1 MLQKNVIANFM
12 EKRIIIIKYYGKIY
26 YTKKRG
32 HKMRS
37 DISFNSSGTKKI
49 LMSTNAFHTLK
60 NNLFNNIGSY
70 KSKGFLFRFG
80 KEFGME
86 SAKNTHQNNSTSN
99 EIGKRHS
106 RLGHVKDVIFMGKI
120 VRHPD
125 GTIECIDTWGQWI
138 ESFEAELHLKNYGV
152 SDECVCHMLCGF
164 ASGALTYEFGES
176 IIAIERKCIA
186 KNDAVCEFEVRLEK
200 DWLDEQA
207 ELINLYHNDNILSE
221 LEMTY
226 DALLHHKQTLEKI
239 STFQSQL
246 TQKVTEKHSLDEII
260 QAAYDVLHIPIV
272 IEDIHGN
279 ALSKIGLTEAQADLV
294 QHKESKLSIIEVK
307 QNITLYEGES
317 YLKLEAPVFINK
329 KNYATCAF
337 YYFDDQQVDSNDYL
351 FLERITT
358 IVALC
363 ILYEEVQF
371 EEQQRIRSSLLERLI
386 HLQNIKDIESYY
398 KFLPFKFQ
406 APFSTSIIYI
416 EKEKPANSFIDLH
429 DQITQLSKLIKE
441 MNLSCI
447 FAVIGEE
454 IVVLNSQYTDKA
466 SWKKNIKKV
475 FQKLQAQNKLYKY
488 SIGLSDSFTNF
499 KDFEQSLKEARIAQ
513 RFPNKQLITDYS
525 DLGMLGEIVTSLTL
539 EQLHHIAKKLLKDLY
554 NVEDI
559 RKKELLYTL
568 YIFLLNGQHL
578 KDTMDE
584 LTLSI
589 GGVQYRIKQI
599 EEQLQVSLKNAST
612 AAYIL
617 LIIQALILTDKLDF
631 NEFIR

>member
-1 MLQKNVIANFM
+1 
-12 EKRIIIIKYYGKIY
+12 
-26 YTKKRG
+26 
-32 HKMRS
+32 MRS
-37 DISFNSSGTKKI
+37 DVSFDSNETKNI

-80 KEFGME
+80 KEFGIE
-86 SAKNTHQNNSTSN
+86 SARNTLQNSSISK
-99 EIGKRHS
+99 EVGKRHS
-106 RLGHVKDVIFMGKI
+106 RLGHVKDVIFMGEI

-138 ESFEAELHLKNYGV
+138 ESFEAELHLKNYGI

-176 IIAIERKCIA
+176 IIAIERKCVA
-186 KNDAVCEFEVRLEK
+186 KNDAVCEFEVRLEE

-207 ELINLYHNDNILSE
+207 ELINLYQNDNILSE

-260 QAAYDVLHIPIV
+260 QAAHDVLHIPIV

-279 ALSKIGLTEAQADLV
+279 ALSKIGLTEAQYDMV
-294 QHKESKLSIIEVK
+294 QSKDCNLSIVEVN
-307 QNITLYEGES
+307 QNITMYEGDS
-317 YLKLEAPVFINK
+317 YLKLVAPVFINK

-337 YYFDDQQVDSNDYL
+337 YYFDSQQIDTTDYL
-351 FLERITT
+351 FLDRITT
-358 IVALC
+358 VVALC
-363 ILYEEVQF
+363 ILYEEAQF
-371 EEQQRIRSSLLERLI
+371 EEQQRMRSSLLERLI

-406 APFSTSIIYI
+406 SPFSTGVIHIQ
-416 EKEKPANSFIDLH
+416 KEKPSNEFIDLH
-429 DQITQLSKLIKE
+429 DQITQFVKLTKE

-454 IVVLNSQYTDKA
+454 IVVLNSQYTDKEN
-466 SWKKNIKKV
+466 WKKKIKKV
-475 FQKLQAQNKLYKY
+475 FQKLQAQNRLYKY

-525 DLGMLGEIVTSLTL
+525 DLGMLGEIVTSLTV
-539 EQLHHIAKKLLKDLY
+539 EQLHNIAKKLLKDLY
-554 NVEDI
+554 NLKDL

-568 YIFLLNGQHL
+568 YIFLLNGQRL
-578 KDTMDE
+578 KETMDE

-599 EEQLQVSLKNAST
+599 EEQLQISLKNAST

-617 LIIQALILTDKLDF
+617 LIIQSLILTDKLNF
-631 NEFIR
+631 IEFTR